1 MPMDRRNFLKTGL
14 AAPALGAFRLDA
26 AERSYL
32 ADAPDMLVAHVT
44 GRLNALAAKWDEERT
59 RIHTAAEVEARNA
72 FVREKLRDMLAGFP
86 ERNPLDAVVVR
97 THQRKG
103 YRVENVMYQS
113 RPNFWVTG
121 NLYIPEGT
129 GPFPALISPC
139 GHYPLA
145 RMQPDYQ
152 FVYLNLVHSGFVV
165 LAYDPIGQGER
176 RQYWNPETNIA
187 DIAGPGL

>member
-1 MPMDRRNFLKTGL
+1 M
-14 AAPALGAFRLDA
+14 
-26 AERSYL
+26 
-32 ADAPDMLVAHVT
+32 
-44 GRLNALAAKWDEERT
+44 
-59 RIHTAAEVEARNA
+59 
-72 FVREKLRDMLAGFP
+72 
-86 ERNPLDAVVVR
+86 VR
-97 THQRKG
+97 THQREG
-103 YRVENVMYQS
+103 YRVENVMFQS

-121 NLYIPEGT
+121 NLYVPEGT

-176 RQYWNPETNIA
+176 RQYWNPQTDASDVPDPVYEHSMPGQVLLLMGENLTGYRVWDGMRGDRLPA
-187 DIAGPGL
+187 HAAGGG